1 MCKPKKANFKVYEYL
16 DKAIIL
22 KNVTIVLPL

>member
-1 MCKPKKANFKVYEYL
+1 MCKPKKANFKVYGYH